1 MNTEGIGKRRLLVH
15 RGTENPK
22 MDTYRRLFVAPKG
35 SEAARL
41 FIAPKAPAAAAL
53 GDGVDG
59 PEPEL
64 FEECAACGDL
74 CTQADFVTKLREGA
88 IRRSLGVV
96 ANVERVV
103 AARKMCRNCFLGRR
117 PGGGVEKAAA
127 AKESG
132 VGGGDSGQGNSLMED
147 TTRQANMEHC
157 SILKANFKS
166 KIVLGTKVTYLY
178 FLCI

>member
-1 MNTEGIGKRRLLVH
+1 
-15 RGTENPK
+15 
-22 MDTYRRLFVAPKG
+22 MDAYRRLFVAPKG

-53 GDGVDG
+53 GVDG

-96 ANVERVV
+96 PNVERVV

-127 AKESG
+127 VKESG
-132 VGGGDSGQGNSLMED
+132 VGGGDSGQGNSLMEED
-147 TTRQANMEHC
+147 TTRQANMEHRY
-157 SILKANFKS
+157 ILKANFKS
-166 KIVLGTKVTYLY
+166 KIVLGIKFTYLY

>member
-1 MNTEGIGKRRLLVH
+1 
-15 RGTENPK
+15 
-22 MDTYRRLFVAPKG
+22 MDAYRRLFVAPKG

-41 FIAPKAPAAAAL
+41 FIAPKGPAAAAL
-53 GDGVDG
+53 GDDGPMAGVDG

-74 CTQADFVTKLREGA
+74 CSQDDFVTKLREGA

-117 PGGGVEKAAA
+117 PGGAVEKAAA

-132 VGGGDSGQGNSLMED
+132 VGGGDSGQGNSLMEED
-147 TTRQANMEHC
+147 TAREANMEHYY
-157 SILKANFKS
+157 ILPTWTATNYS
-166 KIVLGTKVTYLY
+166 
-178 FLCI
+178 

>member
-1 MNTEGIGKRRLLVH
+1 
-15 RGTENPK
+15 
-22 MDTYRRLFVAPKG
+22 MDAYRRLFVAPKG

-53 GDGVDG
+53 GDDGPMAGVDG

-96 ANVERVV
+96 PNVERVV
-103 AARKMCRNCFLGRR
+103 AVRKMCRNCFLGRR
-117 PGGGVEKAAA
+117 PRLGGVEKAAA

-147 TTRQANMEHC
+147 TTRQANMEHRY
-157 SILKANFKS
+157 ILKANFKS
-166 KIVLGTKVTYLY
+166 KIVLGIKFTYLY